1 MLIKQLKDGNI
12 MQIKYSLSNKIRINK
27 NSIIGEPIE
36 IILKLRILP
45 KMWFISF
52 WITKEEREN
61 FIVG

>member
-52 WITKEEREN
+52 WIIKEEREI